1 MTQAVSQPPAPPAA
15 PAVPGA
21 AAGRPTI
28 SVPGADGVH
37 HVYTAVDLGALR
49 ARKDELSNQLK
60 SADARRHEVQKS
72 LRGASGADKAGL
84 ESRLAVLDA
93 RIARL
98 ESDIEE
104 NSSQL
109 ASLDATRFSAS
120 SGPHWG
126 PDTGNRISDNAMPL
140 AIVFTLF
147 VLSPIAFSLSR
158 TIWKRGSRHVAMPA
172 STDTTQRLERIEQ
185 SVEAI
190 AIEIERVSEGQRFV
204 TRIMT
209 ETRQGALTPGQPVM
223 EPVLLGAD
231 RVVERR

>member
-1 MTQAVSQPPAPPAA
+1 
-15 PAVPGA
+15 
-21 AAGRPTI
+21 
-28 SVPGADGVH
+28 VH

-49 ARKDELSNQLK
+49 ARMDELSHQLN

-98 ESDIEE
+98 ESDIDE

-126 PDTGNRISDNAMPL
+126 PDTGNRIADNAMPL
-140 AIVFTLF
+140 AVIFIIF
-147 VLSPIAFSLSR
+147 VLSPIAFAISR
-158 TIWKRGSRHVAMPA
+158 TIWKRGSRPVALPA

-209 ETRQGALTPGQPVM
+209 DRSQGALTPGQPAM
-223 EPVLLGAD
+223 EPVPLGAD
-231 RVVERR
+231 RVVEHR